1 MSINDLESALR
12 DEFKGYHL
20 NLELYPSGGFIEFVG
35 CDECGTDD
43 RVFDCARW
51 KVHKGESLESA
62 IVELKSKLEKRVK

>member
-1 MSINDLESALR
+1 MSVNDLESALR

-20 NLELYPSGGFIEFVG
+20 SLELYPSGGCIDLVG

-43 RVFDCARW
+43 GVFDCAIW